1 MKEREKILNEH
12 PYKIWQGKE
21 GKWHTYLPDK
31 ERKRISKKRNT
42 EREIQDLV
50 VKYWKERNEIH
61 TIESVF
67 YEWINE
73 KIKYKEIE
81 KATYDRYET
90 DFKRF
95 FDGSFRKT
103 NIKNVTEDILEKF
116 IKTTISEKQLS
127 SKAYSGLRTLLIGI
141 FKYAKK
147 HKYSEISVY
156 TFFGDLNL
164 SKKIFTKKVKCI
176 EKEVFT
182 EEELRKVIGYIN
194 SKQCKIRELGVL
206 LAIYTG
212 MRPGELSTLKV
223 SDINL
228 KNRTIH
234 IQRSQIKYKDE
245 SGKCIIDV
253 REYPKSDAGD
263 RYLLLSDKALD
274 TTKRILRLNPFG
286 NFLFQD
292 EHSKKRITENGFNL
306 VLYHKS

>member
-1 MKEREKILNEH
+1 ML
-12 PYKIWQGKE
+12 
-21 GKWHTYLPDK
+21 
-31 ERKRISKKRNT
+31 
-42 EREIQDLV
+42 
-50 VKYWKERNEIH
+50 
-61 TIESVF
+61 
-67 YEWINE
+67 
-73 KIKYKEIE
+73 
-81 KATYDRYET
+81 
-90 DFKRF
+90 
-95 FDGSFRKT
+95 
-103 NIKNVTEDILEKF
+103 EDF
-116 IKTTISEKQLS
+116 IKTSILKEEQLS

-147 HKYSEISVY
+147 HKYSGISVY

-182 EEELRKVIGYIN
+182 EEELKKVVGYIN
-194 SKQCKIRELGVL
+194 SRQPKIRELGVL

-228 KNRTIH
+228 KKRTIH
-234 IQRSQIKYKDE
+234 IQRSEIKYKDE
-245 SGKCIIDV
+245 NGKCVIDV

-286 NFLFQD
+286 SFLFQD
-292 EHSKKRITENGFNL
+292 EHSRKRISEMDSITNL
-306 VLYHKS
+306 VEYAMQ